1 MVEEVK
7 QQHLENDISFLSKQ
21 LSVIDP
27 DTARERVYFVSA
39 KEVLTI
45 RSRQKA
51 NQSDVGESGCLMTGA
66 PWGAIDEW
74 LHILMLCLWL

>member
-51 NQSDVGESGCLMTGA
+51 NQSDVGESGCLMIVVGA

-74 LHILMLCLWL
+74 LLLCL

>member
-39 KEVLTI
+39 KEVVTI
-45 RSRQKA
+45 RNRQRE
-51 NQSDVGESGCLMTGA
+51 NQSDLGKML
-66 PWGAIDEW
+66 D
-74 LHILMLCLWL
+74 ILFYYCTAGNF